1 MTLIKFSRPYSN
13 GLQYGN
19 DFFNNYMASYYNNGP
34 LKLINPAANIF
45 EETSHY
51 RIELAVPGYSKSDF
65 NIQIEKD
72 LLTISAKKEAP
83 SLENAKIIR
92 NEFFQNG
99 FERRFILGNTV
110 DTSKID
116 ATYSNGI
123 LELTL
128 SKVEHAIPKPPKT
141 IDIN

>member
-34 LKLINPAANIF
+34 LKLLNPAANIF
-45 EETSHY
+45 EETSQY
-51 RIELAVPGYSKSDF
+51 RIELAVPGYNKSDF

-72 LLTISAKKEAP
+72 VLTISAKNEAP

-92 NEFFQNG
+92 NEFVQNG
-99 FERRFILGNTV
+99 FERRFALGNTV
-110 DTSKID
+110 DTSKIE

-128 SKVEHAIPKPPKT
+128 GKAEHAIPKPPKT